1 MESYNIH
8 AAKTN
13 LSKLIEKVEH
23 GEEIIISRSGKPVA
37 KVVPYVDPQTQTEIQ
52 KPRQFGQWTGKVWYA
67 PDYDQADAIIEKMF
81 NESEIFPKD

>member
-13 LSKLIEKVEH
+13 LSKLIEDAINGKDVV
-23 GEEIIISRSGKPVA
+23 ISRNGEPMVKLIPCN
-37 KVVPYVDPQTQTEIQ
+37 KDNTL
-52 KPRQFGQWTGKVWYA
+52 KPRFGGQWTGKVWYA
-67 PDYDQADAIIEKMF
+67 PNYDQADALIEKMF

>member
-8 AAKTN
+8 AAKTH
-13 LSKLIEKVEH
+13 LSKLIDKVEH
-23 GEEIIISRSGKPVA
+23 GEEIIISRAGKPVV
-37 KVVPYVDPQTQTEIQ
+37 KMMPYVNPQTPAE

-67 PDYDQADAIIEKMF
+67 PDYDQADAMIEKMF